1 MAVKRVLLLLL
12 NHACFTKFFYD
23 ADICTLCSAVL
34 LRLDTA
40 PLFVASSETRIK
52 IRWLWWNNDWIT
64 IGAEYQPS
72 DSEDGTELLCGLLL
86 EHNTTSQKTQSDYL
100 QALVAHLKR
109 NMFYNFRVR
118 PLQCDTGGQWTSA
131 SASTQAVLIA
141 HDQVCCKILQVS
153 IAKQCNK

>member
-1 MAVKRVLLLLL
+1 MIESPLVLL
-12 NHACFTKFFYD
+12 YQ
-23 ADICTLCSAVL
+23 V
-34 LRLDTA
+34 
-40 PLFVASSETRIK
+40 
-52 IRWLWWNNDWIT
+52 
-64 IGAEYQPS
+64 EYQPS

-100 QALVAHLKR
+100 QALVEHLKR